1 MNSLEEKVQKIAEFL
16 GNQFPENEFKSKYV
30 SLYSKALLNV
40 LNKHLT
46 EEEIFKY
53 SMACE
58 FFLSLDQKKLQTM
71 QQEVSSIVIKELEKE
86 FL

>member
-1 MNSLEEKVQKIAEFL
+1 MSSLEEKVQKIAEFL
-16 GNQFPENEFKSKYV
+16 GNQFPPNEFKDKYI
-30 SLYSKALLNV
+30 SLYSSALLSV
-40 LNKHLT
+40 LEKHLT

-58 FFLSLDQKKLQTM
+58 FFLSLDQEKLQTM
-71 QQEVSSIVIKELEKE
+71 QKEVSSFVIKELEKE